1 MNGSIYRERARAY
14 ITSMKPNRVT
24 RVTCRPAGSRSFT
37 GQLPPGLQAGWH
49 VVLVRARQSLPK
61 WIAVLR
67 MSTAGAESPPV
78 EITLAQPYVW
88 NPFGVKFGVF
98 YLPRAQERL
107 DVDLYSQQTAPAQA
121 QVTFI
126 RVFRVIASVIV
137 CLQNIP
143 GVIAAFRST
152 AGNAKFRLRK
162 AIAATAINGQ
172 YLPKSYANWLS
183 WFDGWPQDRIAALL
197 ASPHHPHR
205 PIISAVIFSAGDNEP
220 ALAATRE
227 SVEAQIIP
235 PCEIVIHRPADHPAF
250 GEALLGEYVAILQ
263 AGEIIA
269 SHALLLLSDELVRL
283 QFPET
288 LFADEDIIDE
298 SGKRSLPL
306 FKPQPNLTLMCSG
319 LLSRGIWLVRR
330 EWLAQ
335 GPRAQTSPCYAEAVR
350 LAAWFR
356 VFEAGRAAA
365 TQRVPF
371 LLTHRLVAAENA
383 PPDILAAVVSG
394 FLARNGFDATVK
406 PSFPL
411 RIQWRPGALRAK
423 KVSLIVPS
431 RLRGETQLACLRDIL
446 EKTAYPNFEM
456 LVLVTQ
462 PGALDAEQERAITP
476 LRAHPNFRVE
486 IIASE
491 AFNYSAVNNTGA
503 ARTDGDFLCLLN
515 DDVAPMESDWLDRMV
530 SFFADRNCGIVG
542 AKLFYPNLTTQHGGV
557 IMGLAGLVEH
567 ANRFLP
573 RGNPGYAFRA
583 ELDQELSAVT
593 GACMLVRRDVFEQ
606 VDGLDETFPTAFNDV
621 DFCLRVRQAGFGIVF
636 AASVEMIHHETLT
649 FGQHYSPEKTEQ
661 EATDIQRLRTR
672 WSDICKT
679 DPFHNPNLSLVG
691 RSEWNLA
698 FPPRKQAEPI
708 A

>member
-1 MNGSIYRERARAY
+1 
-14 ITSMKPNRVT
+14 MKPSRFNRVL
-24 RVTCRPAGSRSFT
+24 CRPSGIKTFT
-37 GQLPPGLQAGWH
+37 GQMPPGLQAGWH
-49 VVLVRARQSLPK
+49 FVLVHARQSMPK

-67 MSTAGAESPPV
+67 MGAAAPEFSPI
-78 EITLAQPYVW
+78 EITLAQPYIW

-107 DVDLYSQQTAPAQA
+107 EVDLYSKQTSPAEA

-126 RVFRVIASVIV
+126 RVFRVIASLIV

-143 GVIAAFRST
+143 GVVSAFGST
-152 AGNAKFRLRK
+152 AGNFRFRFRK

-183 WFDGWPQDRIAALL
+183 CFDDWPQDRIAALL

-205 PIISAVIFSAGDNEP
+205 PIISAIIFCASGDEA
-220 ALAATRE
+220 ALAATRDSLE
-227 SVEAQIIP
+227 SQIIP
-235 PCEIVIHRPADHPAF
+235 PCEVIIHRRQDHPAF
-250 GEALLGEYVAILQ
+250 GETLLGEYVAILQ
-263 AGEIIA
+263 AGEIIP

-283 QFPET
+283 HYPET

-298 SGKRSLPL
+298 TGKRSLPL
-306 FKPQPNLTLMCSG
+306 FKPEPNLTLMCSG
-319 LLSRGIWLVRR
+319 LLSRGIWLIRR
-330 EWLAQ
+330 EWLEQHPPDEA
-335 GPRAQTSPCYAEAVR
+335 PLCYAEAVR

-356 VFEAGRAAA
+356 VYEAGRAAA
-365 TQRVPF
+365 TKRVPY
-371 LLTHRLVAAENA
+371 LLTHRSTGAENA
-383 PPDILAAVVSG
+383 PPEILAAVVSG
-394 FLARNGFDATVK
+394 FLARAGFDATVK

-411 RIQWRPGALRAK
+411 RIQWRPGVLRAK

-431 RLRGETQLACLRDIL
+431 CLRGETQLACLREIL

-462 PGALDAEQERAITP
+462 PDALDEEQERAIAP

-486 IIASE
+486 IIPSS
-491 AFNYSAVNNTGA
+491 AFNYSAVNNIGA
-503 ARTDGDFLCLLN
+503 AGTDGDFLCLLN

-606 VDGLDETFPTAFNDV
+606 VNGLDETFPTAFNDV
-621 DFCLRVRQAGFGIVF
+621 DFCLRVRAAGFGIVF

-672 WSDICKT
+672 WSEICKT

-698 FPPRKQAEPI
+698 YPPRKQAEPI